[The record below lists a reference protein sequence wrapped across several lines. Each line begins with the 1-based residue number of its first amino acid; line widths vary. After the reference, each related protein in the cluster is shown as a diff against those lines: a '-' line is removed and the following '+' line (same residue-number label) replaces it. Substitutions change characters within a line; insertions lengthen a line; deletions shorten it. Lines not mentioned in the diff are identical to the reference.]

1 MSAARAARGKY
12 HIWTVGCQMNQ
23 ADSQRVAGILD
34 GLGWEE
40 TDAMDAANLV
50 VLNTCSVREQP
61 ERRAHGQLSLLGHAK
76 RRREDLLVAMMGCM
90 IGNSRQLDEL
100 KRKYPVVDLFFKVE
114 QADIL
119 PRFLEE
125 RWTPIAGE
133 GCVDFADLGAPRTI
147 GISERLPVLPMPLP
161 PISPAFAP
169 EDIPTTRFDADPAS
183 ASPLPAGRGAGGEEP
198 RTSGPMAVN
207 FRPGARELHYPT
219 ARRPGVTLH
228 QPTAWLPVI
237 LGCNKVCS
245 YCIVPSRRGRERSR
259 PVDELLT
266 EARTLVAA
274 GAKELTLLGQTVEA
288 YGLDLPDPGDQDNQN
303 GQPGRKADLAD
314 LMALL
319 SAIDGLARIRFMTSY
334 PRHMTDKMI
343 RQMAALPKVCEHVNI
358 PVQHGDDSMLQ
369 RMRRGYT
376 LAEYRA
382 LIERL
387 RAWWPGVSLSTD
399 VIVGFCG
406 ETEEEFQHTLDLLEE
421 IRFDVV
427 HVAAYSPRPGTLA
440 YKWQDD
446 VPLDVKKERLHRVE
460 QAQERIAR
468 AINETYLG
476 RDEEVL
482 IEARQVTNGEHQW
495 RGRNR
500 TNKLVFCPAER
511 PTSSDDG
518 ARVGPGDLAL
528 VRIEKTTPW
537 SLQGRLITRYDMR
550 PALSAALTGIPE

>member
-1 MSAARAARGKY
+1 MSAAHVARGKY

-90 IGNSRQLDEL
+90 IGNSRQLEEL

-147 GISERLPVLPMPLP
+147 GVSERLPVLPMPLP
-161 PISPAFAP
+161 TLPPAFAP
-169 EDIPTTRFDADPAS
+169 EDIPTTRFDADS
-183 ASPLPAGRGAGGEEP
+183 TSPFPGREGGQGVRSGA
-198 RTSGPMAVN
+198 MAVN

-219 ARRPGVTLH
+219 AQRPGGVTAR

-266 EARTLVAA
+266 EARALVAS
-274 GAKELTLLGQTVEA
+274 GARELTLLGQTVEA
-288 YGLDLPDPGDQDNQN
+288 YGLDLLSEGDQD
-303 GQPGRKADLAD
+303 GQSAQKADLAD

-319 SAIDGLARIRFMTSY
+319 SAIDGLERIRFMTSY

-358 PVQHGDDSMLQ
+358 PVQHGDDGMLQ

-406 ETEEEFQHTLDLLEE
+406 ETEEEFQHTIDLLEE

-440 YKWQDD
+440 HKWQDD
-446 VPLDVKKERLHRVE
+446 VPLEVKKERLHRVE

-482 IEARQVTNGEHQW
+482 IEAHQVTNGEHQW

-500 TNKLVFCPAER
+500 TNKLVFCPAAR

-518 ARVGPGDLAL
+518 ASIGPGDLAL

-550 PALSAALTGIPE
+550 PTSPVALTGIPEYSQSKD